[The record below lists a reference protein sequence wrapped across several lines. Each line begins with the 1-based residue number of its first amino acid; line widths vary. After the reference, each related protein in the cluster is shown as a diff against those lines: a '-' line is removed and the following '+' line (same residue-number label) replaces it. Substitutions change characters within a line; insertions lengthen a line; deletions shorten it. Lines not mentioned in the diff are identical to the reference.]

1 MCVYFIF
8 SLLFS
13 STSRLFCVSF
23 SGKGKLHLNISS
35 SDCSRNFCF
44 FAINQSFY
52 VELRDLF
59 FLFVGNFLLQFTLNF
74 STTSSFS
81 VCGSWKR
88 GSPVTSGPSLPRTLL
103 HGASGGGVRERFCEE
118 VRCFFFQ
125 VSFNKTVTLL
135 FCMVWNQFIKKTEN
149 FGSLKYTVD
158 TFAYARV
165 EFPNSL
171 SFRRKW
177 ISSINRHAF
186 F

>member
-59 FLFVGNFLLQFTLNF
+59 FSFCWQTF

-88 GSPVTSGPSLPRTLL
+88 GSPVTSGPSPPRTLL

-135 FCMVWNQFIKKTEN
+135 FCMVWNQFKKN
-149 FGSLKYTVD
+149 GKFW
-158 TFAYARV
+158 
-165 EFPNSL
+165 L
-171 SFRRKW
+171 SKVHRRHFCVRAHW
-177 ISSINRHAF
+177 ISKLSQLSS
-186 F
+186 

>member
-1 MCVYFIF
+1 MCVYFIV

-59 FLFVGNFLLQFTLNF
+59 FFLFVGKLFPL
-74 STTSSFS
+74 
-81 VCGSWKR
+81 
-88 GSPVTSGPSLPRTLL
+88 LL
-103 HGASGGGVRERFCEE
+103 HLACVGRENVVHRLHLVPPPALFCTVRAGAGFANASARRFAA
-118 VRCFFFQ
+118 FFFQ

-135 FCMVWNQFIKKTEN
+135 FCMV
-149 FGSLKYTVD
+149 
-158 TFAYARV
+158 
-165 EFPNSL
+165 
-171 SFRRKW
+171 
-177 ISSINRHAF
+177 
-186 F
+186 

>member
-59 FLFVGNFLLQFTLNF
+59 FSFCWQLPSSTYPQFFPLLLHLACVGRENVVHRLHLVPPPALFCTVRAGAGFANASARRFAAFFFKFLLTKPIPYCFVWFEINLK
-74 STTSSFS
+74 
-81 VCGSWKR
+81 KR
-88 GSPVTSGPSLPRTLL
+88 KILAL
-103 HGASGGGVRERFCEE
+103 
-118 VRCFFFQ
+118 
-125 VSFNKTVTLL
+125 
-135 FCMVWNQFIKKTEN
+135 
-149 FGSLKYTVD
+149 
-158 TFAYARV
+158 
-165 EFPNSL
+165 
-171 SFRRKW
+171 
-177 ISSINRHAF
+177 
-186 F
+186 

>member
-59 FLFVGNFLLQFTLNF
+59 FHFVGKLFPLLIHLACVGRENVVHRLHLVPPSALFCTVRAGAGLANASARRFAAFFKFLLT
-74 STTSSFS
+74 
-81 VCGSWKR
+81 K
-88 GSPVTSGPSLPRTLL
+88 PLP
-103 HGASGGGVRERFCEE
+103 
-118 VRCFFFQ
+118 
-125 VSFNKTVTLL
+125 LL
-135 FCMVWNQFIKKTEN
+135 FCMV
-149 FGSLKYTVD
+149 
-158 TFAYARV
+158 
-165 EFPNSL
+165 
-171 SFRRKW
+171 
-177 ISSINRHAF
+177 
-186 F
+186 

>member
-59 FLFVGNFLLQFTLNF
+59 FFLLANF
-74 STTSSFS
+74 F
-81 VCGSWKR
+81 
-88 GSPVTSGPSLPRTLL
+88 
-103 HGASGGGVRERFCEE
+103 HY
-118 VRCFFFQ
+118 FF
-125 VSFNKTVTLL
+125 
-135 FCMVWNQFIKKTEN
+135 I
-149 FGSLKYTVD
+149 
-158 TFAYARV
+158 
-165 EFPNSL
+165 
-171 SFRRKW
+171 
-177 ISSINRHAF
+177 
-186 F
+186 